1 MRQTDIRS
9 KPFIHQ
15 PLFQKKLINATNNQ
29 QQDGFHLQPGQ
40 VHSVRNQ
47 FADLCKYSISF
58 VLRVKHQLSL
68 AVSFTS
74 LHKENTVIAAADITR
89 CKCHDDHQTLSASL
103 YIVSYLSCS
112 VWLFSAAVSGSWW
125 TVPRSLISSTRSRMC
140 VVRIDLN
147 Y

>member
-1 MRQTDIRS
+1 MG
-9 KPFIHQ
+9 FISNLVKYTLLGTNLLIFVSIQ
-15 PLFQKKLINATNNQ
+15 LVLF
-29 QQDGFHLQPGQ
+29 
-40 VHSVRNQ
+40 
-47 FADLCKYSISF
+47 
-58 VLRVKHQLSL
+58 LRVKQQLSL

-74 LHKENTVIAAADITR
+74 LHKENTVIAAADMTR
-89 CKCHDDHQTLSASL
+89 CKCHDDHQTFSASLL